1 LYFYRQH
8 GGKGAN
14 ERHPWLAAIGTP
26 VHLAAGRPEIDSA
39 RVEGVDRHRAA
50 QHADI
55 ALALRQPL
63 PERPPFVAPCAS
75 SRYPQLTIGRIMFGV
90 AFYGDDVYRFR
101 FVGMYIDDKSKV
113 GGKVAA
119 DLAPGFTGIIA
130 AHDVP
135 MLLHEQDV
143 GVGSVEG
150 DAVNAVPHVS
160 VWIGNVF
167 RLQSA
172 VDRLPGL
179 SAIVGAEGARRRDC
193 DEYAL
198 GIGGVQKDGMQTHTA
213 CPRLPLRSRYVT
225 TKAGKLL
232 PRLSAVGGFEQGRI
246 LHTG

>member
-1 LYFYRQH
+1 M
-8 GGKGAN
+8 GGD
-14 ERHPWLAAIGTP
+14 
-26 VHLAAGRPEIDSA
+26 VHLSARSSEIDSA
-39 RVEGVDRHRAA
+39 RVEGVDRHRIA
-50 QHADI
+50 QHVDI
-55 ALALRQPL
+55 AMALRQTVR
-63 PERPPFVAPCAS
+63 ERLPFVASCAAS
-75 SRYPQLTIGRIMFGV
+75 IYPQLSIRRIMFGV

-179 SAIVGAEGARRRDC
+179 SAIVGAE
-193 DEYAL
+193 
-198 GIGGVQKDGMQTHTA
+198 
-213 CPRLPLRSRYVT
+213 
-225 TKAGKLL
+225 
-232 PRLSAVGGFEQGRI
+232 
-246 LHTG
+246 